1 MVPNS
6 LSHWSLSQSSGC
18 LFLIALCLWVAGCST
33 STNKKTKKGSTGG
46 AAEKLPVIDAD
57 TAIAIDAGRITVAS
71 PVGWTRSPKSKDYLV
86 RYQPGAKKTFPSI
99 VVTADDALAGFT
111 EITTENQPQFVEAI
125 ATDLAATFS
134 KEGKSSL
141 LKKPT
146 AVSLGSHLGVS
157 WAAPGTAKVG
167 GLSENLDRLLYAVV
181 IGGRLYTVEV
191 RAPKGKLDD
200 TGRAAAKAV
209 AIALTASGGG
219 AVDGPP
225 DPEAVPDA

>member
-1 MVPNS
+1 M
-6 LSHWSLSQSSGC
+6 
-18 LFLIALCLWVAGCST
+18 LIEPDDKCGASMRNADARLIVHEG
-33 STNKKTKKGSTGG
+33 KGGKAAAVVFGG
-46 AAEKLPVIDAD
+46 KQL
-57 TAIAIDAGRITVAS
+57 RH
-71 PVGWTRSPKSKDYLV
+71 
-86 RYQPGAKKTFPSI
+86 QPGAKKTFPSI